1 MVKVHIKEAKTQLL
15 HYTIEPYAGQGTYIE
30 VDEGY
35 LQQLLNIEAH
45 WKGQQEVLMRAQM
58 QQVQVQEK
66 AEGENNDN

>member
-1 MVKVHIKEAKTQLL
+1 MVRVHIKEVKTQLL
-15 HYTIEPYAGQGTYIE
+15 HYTIEPYVGQGTYIE

-58 QQVQVQEK
+58 QQVWVQK
-66 AEGENNDN
+66 QEGEENDT